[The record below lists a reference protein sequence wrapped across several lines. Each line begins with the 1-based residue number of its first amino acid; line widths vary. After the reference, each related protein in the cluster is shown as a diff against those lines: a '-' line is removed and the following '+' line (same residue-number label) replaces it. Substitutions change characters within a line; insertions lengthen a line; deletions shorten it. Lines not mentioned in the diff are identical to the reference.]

1 MQFDP
6 TVDIDRFQIL
16 AVIGS
21 LLFIAFIIY
30 LVRMKRLREDYSLLW
45 LFFGGVFL
53 FLSIFRESLEYISR
67 AMGVAYA
74 PAAIFIILIMCL
86 FMIMIQFS
94 TIISKQSNQISK
106 LAQEVAL
113 QQKKIE
119 ELSKPTDQDSWPR
132 FYIS

>member
-21 LLFIAFIIY
+21 LFFLSFIVY
-30 LVRMKRLREDYSLLW
+30 LVRKKRLREDYSLLW

-53 FLSIFRESLEYISR
+53 ILSIWRDSLEYISR
-67 AMGVAYA
+67 TIGIAYA
-74 PAAIFIILIMCL
+74 PAAIFIILIMSL

-94 TIISKQSNQISK
+94 MIISKQSNQISM

-113 QQKKIE
+113 LKLKKNDQESDIE
-119 ELSKPTDQDSWPR
+119 T
-132 FYIS
+132 